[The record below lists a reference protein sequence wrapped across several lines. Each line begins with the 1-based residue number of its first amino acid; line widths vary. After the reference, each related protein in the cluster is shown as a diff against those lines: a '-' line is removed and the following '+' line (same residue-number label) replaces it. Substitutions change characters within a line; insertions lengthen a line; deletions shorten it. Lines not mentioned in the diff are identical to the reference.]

1 LDVFGS
7 AARKEDFKPRGH
19 AELILIK
26 FESGDGSIQ
35 CLIQAVPYDRAK
47 TIDTMIIPK

>member
-1 LDVFGS
+1 MYLALLRAKKTSSHVAMQSYF
-7 AARKEDFKPRGH
+7 
-19 AELILIK
+19 LIK
-26 FESGDGSIQ
+26 FKNGDGSIQ